1 MSDSQD
7 WSATQAKLLQDIDA
21 FARSKVDLAALHAAE
36 QTSRNASAPAVAAN
50 AGAVRPAA
58 AAAATPA
65 SAPSSPPPAAAA
77 PGGSLLEKLK
87 REALEQKMSE
97 SQRFTLQSQ
106 QKGFISEALR
116 RAFDYFRELTE
127 QLNVLKPPV
136 PTEYNFLNLATLD
149 GLVWQEGRADFRLL
163 PAASDDRLLEQV
175 TLRYRLHAGRDVK
188 VTRESPAHEAFAAQL
203 MEANIVFDTE
213 EIRNAKNGVERAVFT
228 FPCEVKAGLG
238 LMADYKLGDIRLVL
252 RNVRRFGGATY
263 RVPHD
268 ALDQGTLEELAHLL
282 LGEESRFEKMFRRV
296 A

>member
-36 QTSRNASAPAVAAN
+36 QTQRSASAPAVAAN
-50 AGAVRPAA
+50 GAVRPAA
-58 AAAATPA
+58 AAAAT
-65 SAPSSPPPAAAA
+65 SAPVSAPPAAVAA
-77 PGGSLLEKLK
+77 ASGGSLLEKLK

-106 QKGFISEALR
+106 QKGLISEALR

-149 GLVWQEGRADFRLL
+149 GLAWQEGRADFRLL

-203 MEANIVFDTE
+203 MEANIAFHTE
-213 EIRNAKNGVERAVFT
+213 EIRNAKNGVERAVYT

-268 ALDQGTLEELAHLL
+268 ALDHGTLEELAQLL
-282 LGEESRFEKMFRRV
+282 LGQESRFEKMFRRV